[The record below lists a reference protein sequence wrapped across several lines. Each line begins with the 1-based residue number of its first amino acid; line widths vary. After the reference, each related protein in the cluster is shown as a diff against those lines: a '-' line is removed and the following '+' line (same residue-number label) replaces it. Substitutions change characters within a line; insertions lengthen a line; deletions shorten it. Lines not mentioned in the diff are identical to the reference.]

1 MRSRLTAIQREWTL
15 IMSREHDCRQDRTV
29 PSSAEATGDARVLRL
44 VAAGT
49 AEDGLSG
56 GAPARRSV
64 QEGPPAVG
72 ANEPSETVLDRRLP
86 LITAVEVEN
95 FKGIGQQVRIE
106 LRPITLLFGRNSA
119 GKSTVLHAL
128 CYAHEILS
136 QRNVDAHKT
145 SLGGDQ
151 IELGGF
157 RQFVHRHDSMRPVRL
172 RFELNLDHRDL
183 PELAGAMR
191 IAPYPWEVGLGR
203 IETGWV
209 GLTIRWSAERKQP
222 FLERYEVGVD
232 GEIVGR
238 IAAPSGS
245 GKAKLLANLS
255 HPMLD
260 DVVREGSLAA
270 LESKLEELRAELQA
284 AESAARRPE
293 IDRVRESE
301 SRSFGKTLHPMPVRQ
316 TGSSGALPSF
326 GHHLDMELEEGY
338 DEEYHELWHCVSTL
352 LVGIGGLLRDALAT
366 YRYVGPLRDLHPA
379 AADEHG
385 LPGARRWADG
395 SAAWDLLNGHAR
407 VNVDQDTRNLMDSSG
422 TEIMSATAIRDV
434 SDWLSREDRLDT
446 GYKLQVRRAVHL
458 LASAPLV
465 GVLNKG
471 VEGEEWGAPF
481 LAKLAGLSGAESADD
496 LMREAPDKVRA
507 LLERIAKAP
516 VHREIEIVSTR
527 ANLPVRTSDIG
538 VGISQLLPVVVAVLD
553 PGRPGITAIEQPE
566 LHVHPRLQVELGDL
580 FAAGVAGGNVF
591 LIETHSEHLLLR
603 IMRRMRET
611 SSGTLPEGAPAVR
624 PEDVNVLFVEP
635 DGAETLIREMPL
647 NEMGEL
653 VKAWPG
659 GFFEE
664 DLREIF

>member
-1 MRSRLTAIQREWTL
+1 
-15 IMSREHDCRQDRTV
+15 MSCEHDCRQDRTV
-29 PSSAEATGDARVLRL
+29 APSAEATGDAQALRS
-44 VAAGT
+44 VAADA
-49 AEDGLSG
+49 AEDGLTG

-95 FKGIGQQVRIE
+95 FKGIGRLVRID

-151 IELGGF
+151 IDLGGF

-172 RFELNLDHRDL
+172 RFELNLGHRDL

-209 GLTIRWSAERKQP
+209 GLTIRWSAVRKEP

-238 IAAPSGS
+238 IAASPGG

-270 LESKLEELRAELQA
+270 LESKREELRAELQA

-293 IDRVRESE
+293 VERVRESE
-301 SRSFGKTLHPMPVRQ
+301 SRSFGKTLHPVPVRQ
-316 TGSSGALPSF
+316 TDSSGALPSF

-352 LVGIGGLLRDALAT
+352 LVGIGGLLRDTLAA

-379 AADEHG
+379 AGGEQG
-385 LPGARRWADG
+385 PRRARRWADG

-407 VNVDQDTRNLMDSSG
+407 VNVDQDTRNLIDSSG
-422 TEIMSATAIRDV
+422 AKIMSATVIRNV

-446 GYKLQVRRAVHL
+446 GYRLQVQRDVHL
-458 LASAPLV
+458 SANAPLV

-471 VEGEEWGAPF
+471 VEGGEWGAPF
-481 LAKLAGLSGAESADD
+481 LAELAGVSGAESPDG

-507 LLERIAKAP
+507 LLERIVKAP
-516 VHREIEIVSTR
+516 VRREIELVSTR

-538 VGISQLLPVVVAVLD
+538 VGVSQLLPVIVAVLD
-553 PGRPGITAIEQPE
+553 PERPGITAIEQPE

-580 FAAGVAGGNVF
+580 FAEGAAGGNVF

-611 SSGTLPEGAPAVR
+611 CSGTLPEGAPAVR